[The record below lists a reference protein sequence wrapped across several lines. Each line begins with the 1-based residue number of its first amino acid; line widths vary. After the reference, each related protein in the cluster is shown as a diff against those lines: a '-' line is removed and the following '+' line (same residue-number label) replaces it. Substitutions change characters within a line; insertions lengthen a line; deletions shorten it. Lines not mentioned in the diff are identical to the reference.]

1 MNPSHPAALRLL
13 CATAAIALLASCGQK
28 TEQKAETFLSAYN
41 KEYQRLTYDVS
52 KAEWASNTHIVEG
65 DTMNAYHSRM
75 AKETYAQFTGSTENI
90 DQAKAFLEHK
100 DELTDKTVRQL
111 NYVLYEA
118 ANNPVAVSDLV
129 KKRIKV
135 ETEAVEKLYGY
146 DYQINGKS
154 ISTNEIDDMLRTET
168 NLDKRLAAWETSK
181 GVGKNLRDDLVL
193 LQKYRNE
200 TVQPL
205 GYHDYF
211 AYQVSEYGM
220 TSDELRAQMLQ
231 IMQELRPLYR
241 ELHTWARY
249 ELAKKYGVKE
259 VPDMIPAHWLP
270 NRWGQDWT
278 AMVHV
283 EGMDIDSKLKEK
295 KPEWLIKQAESFYV
309 SLGFDSLPG
318 SFWELSSLY
327 PAPADADWKKNNHA
341 SAWHMDLD
349 KDVRCLMSIIP
360 NADWYET
367 THHELGHIYYY
378 MCYSNPDVPI
388 NLRRGANRAFHEGV
402 GSMMGLA
409 AMQKP
414 FLEGI
419 GLFPEGQQT
428 DQVQTLLREALN
440 YIVFIPWSAGV
451 MTDFEHSLYAEDLPP
466 DQFNAKWWEL
476 VGKYQGISAPNE
488 RSPELCD
495 AATKTHIIDDA
506 AQYYDYAIS
515 YVLLFQLHDH
525 IAREILHQDPHE
537 TNYYGN
543 KEVGNFLRQ
552 ILTPGATRDWREL
565 TREATGSDLSAQAML
580 RYFEP
585 LTQYL
590 KEQNKGRKYTLP
602 EL

>member
-1 MNPSHPAALRLL
+1 MKMTRRAALRLL
-13 CATAAIALLASCGQK
+13 FAAAAV
-28 TEQKAETFLSAYN
+28 AALSACGKSPEKKAQAFVAAYN
-41 KEYQRLTYDVS
+41 GELQRLSYEVN
-52 KAEWASNTHIVEG
+52 KAEWETNTHIVEG
-65 DTMNAYHSRM
+65 DTMNAYRSRA

-90 DQAKAFLEHK
+90 ETTKKLLEKRAEFPDQLN
-100 DELTDKTVRQL
+100 RQL
-111 NYVLYEA
+111 DYVLYEA
-118 ANNPVAVSDLV
+118 ANNPATVSDLV

-146 DYQINGKS
+146 DYQIDGKS
-154 ISTNEIDDMLRTET
+154 VTTNEIDDILRDET
-168 NLDKRLAAWETSK
+168 NLDRRLAAWETSK
-181 GVGKNLRDDLVL
+181 GVGRVLRDDLAL

-205 GYHDYF
+205 GYKDYF
-211 AYQVSEYGM
+211 SYQVSEYGM
-220 TSDELRAQMLQ
+220 TSGELRAQMLQ
-231 IMQELRPLYR
+231 FMKELRPLYR

-249 ELAKKYGVKE
+249 ELAKKYGVRQ

-283 EGMDIDSKLKEK
+283 EGLDIDSKLKEK
-295 KPEWLIKQAESFYV
+295 QPEWLIKQAESFYV
-309 SLGFDSLPG
+309 SLGFDALPAT
-318 SFWELSSLY
+318 FYERSSLY
-327 PAPADADWKKNNHA
+327 PVPEGAGYKKNNHA

-349 KDVRCLMSIIP
+349 QDVRSLMSIVP

-367 THHELGHIYYY
+367 THHELGHVYYY
-378 MCYSNPDVPI
+378 MCYSNPDVPA

-428 DQVQTLLREALN
+428 DEIQTLLRESLN

-451 MTDFEHSLYAEDLPP
+451 MTEFENALYAENLPP
-466 DQFNAKWWEL
+466 DQYNAKWWEL
-476 VGKYQGISAPNE
+476 VQKYQGIVPPNDRSAD
-488 RSPELCD
+488 LCD
-495 AATKTHIIDDA
+495 AATKTHVIDDA
-506 AQYYDYAIS
+506 AQYYDYAMS
-515 YVLLFQLHDH
+515 YVLLFQMHDH
-525 IAREILHQDPHE
+525 IAREILHQDPHA
-537 TNYYGN
+537 TNYYGS
-543 KEVGNFLRQ
+543 KEVGAFLRKL
-552 ILTPGATRDWREL
+552 LTPGATRDWREL
-565 TREATGSDLSAQAML
+565 TREATGSDLSAQALL

-585 LTQYL
+585 LTAYL
-590 KEQNKGRKYTLP
+590 QEQNRGRTYTLP

>member
-1 MNPSHPAALRLL
+1 MNSTRRAALRLL
-13 CATAAIALLASCGQK
+13 CATAALAVIAGCGQK
-28 TEQKAETFLSAYN
+28 PEKKAEAFVSTYN
-41 KEYQRLTYDVS
+41 KEYQRLGYEMG
-52 KAEWASNTHIVEG
+52 KAEWETNTHIVEG
-65 DTMNAYHSRM
+65 DTTNAYRSRM
-75 AKETYAQFTGSTENI
+75 AKETLAQFTGSTENI
-90 DQAKAFLEHK
+90 DATRKFLEHRA
-100 DELTDKTVRQL
+100 ELPDKLNRQL
-111 NYVLYEA
+111 DYILYEA

-146 DYQINGKS
+146 DFQIDGTS
-154 ISTNEIDDMLRTET
+154 VTTNQIDDILRGET
-168 NLDKRLAAWETSK
+168 DLDKRLAAWETSK
-181 GVGKNLRDDLVL
+181 GVGRNLRDDLAL

-205 GYHDYF
+205 GYKDYF
-211 AYQVSEYGM
+211 SYQVSEYGM
-220 TSDELRAQMLQ
+220 TGGELRAQMNQ
-231 IMQELRPLYR
+231 VMKELRPLYR

-283 EGMDIDSKLKEK
+283 EGLDIDAKLKEK
-295 KPEWLIKQAESFYV
+295 SPEWLIRQAESFYV
-309 SLGFDSLPG
+309 SLGFDSLPTT
-318 SFWELSSLY
+318 FYERSSLY
-327 PAPADADWKKNNHA
+327 PAPEGADYKKNNHA

-349 KDVRCLMSIIP
+349 KDVRSLMSIIP

-367 THHELGHIYYY
+367 THHELGHVYYY

-388 NLRRGANRAFHEGV
+388 ILRKGANRAFHEGV

-414 FLEGI
+414 FLESI
-419 GLFPEGQQT
+419 GLFPEGQET
-428 DQVQTLLREALN
+428 DQVQTLLRESLN

-451 MTDFEHSLYAEDLPP
+451 MTEFENALYAEGLPP
-466 DQFNAKWWEL
+466 AEYNSKWWEL
-476 VGKYQGISAPNE
+476 VAKYQGISAPNE

-525 IAREILHQDPHE
+525 IARNILKQDPHA
-537 TNYYGN
+537 TNYYGS

-552 ILTPGATRDWREL
+552 ILTPGATRDWRDL

-585 LTQYL
+585 LTVYL
-590 KEQNKGRKYTLP
+590 QEQNQGRTYTLP

>member
-1 MNPSHPAALRLL
+1 MKSTRRVACLL
-13 CATAAIALLASCGQK
+13 CASAAIALLSSCGQK
-28 TEQKAETFLSAYN
+28 PEKKAEAFVATYT
-41 KEYQRLTYDVS
+41 KEYQRLNYEVS
-52 KAEWASNTHIVEG
+52 KAEWATNTHIVEG
-65 DTMNAYHSRM
+65 DTMNAHNSRA

-90 DQAKAFLEHK
+90 DATKKFLEHRAEFP
-100 DELTDKTVRQL
+100 DILNRQL
-111 NYVLYEA
+111 DYMLYEA
-118 ANNPVAVSDLV
+118 ANNPASVSDLV

-146 DYQINGKS
+146 DYQIDGKS
-154 ISTNEIDDMLRTET
+154 VSTNEIDDILRDET
-168 NLDKRLAAWETSK
+168 NLDKRRVAWETSK

-193 LQKYRNE
+193 LQKYRNG

-205 GYHDYF
+205 GYKDYF
-211 AYQVSEYGM
+211 SYQVSEYGM

-231 IMQELRPLYR
+231 IMKEIYPLYR

-249 ELAKKYGVKE
+249 ELAKKYHAKE
-259 VPDMIPAHWLP
+259 VPDMIPADWLP

-283 EGMDIDSKLKEK
+283 QGMDLDSKLKEK
-295 KPEWLIKQAESFYV
+295 QPEWLIKQAESFYV
-309 SLGFDSLPG
+309 SLGFDSLPA
-318 SFWELSSLY
+318 SFWANSSLY
-327 PAPADADWKKNNHA
+327 PPPPGANWKKNNHA

-349 KDVRCLMSIIP
+349 KDVRSLMSIEP

-367 THHELGHIYYY
+367 THHELGHVYYY
-378 MCYSNPDVPI
+378 MSYSNPNVPI
-388 NLRRGANRAFHEGV
+388 ILRKGANRAFHEAV

-428 DQVQTLLREALN
+428 DDIQELLKQSLN

-451 MTDFEHSLYAEDLPP
+451 MTEFEHSLYADNLPA

-476 VGKYQGISAPNE
+476 VQKYQGITPPSE

-506 AQYYDYAIS
+506 AQYYDYAYS

-525 IAREILHQDPHE
+525 IARDILHEDPHA
-537 TNYYGN
+537 TNYYGH
-543 KEVGNFLRQ
+543 KEVGDFLRQ
-552 ILTPGATRDWREL
+552 ILSPGATKDWRQL
-565 TREATGSDLSAQAML
+565 TREATGTDLSAQAML
-580 RYFEP
+580 RYFDP
-585 LTQYL
+585 LMKYL
-590 KEQNKGRKYTLP
+590 QEQNKGRKYTLP

>member
-1 MNPSHPAALRLL
+1 MITSRRDALRLV
-13 CATAAIALLASCGQK
+13 CATAMTALIISCGQK
-28 TEQKAETFLSAYN
+28 PEKKAQAFLDTYN
-41 KEYQRLTYDVS
+41 QEYQRLGYEVS
-52 KAEWASNTHIVEG
+52 KAEWETNTHIVEG
-65 DTMNAYHSRM
+65 DTVNAYHSRM
-75 AKETYAQFTGSTENI
+75 AKEAAAQFTGSAENI
-90 DQAKAFLEHK
+90 ETTQKLLERREK
-100 DELTDKTVRQL
+100 LSDKVVRELD
-111 NYVLYEA
+111 YVLYEA
-118 ANNPVAVSDLV
+118 ANNPQSVSDLV

-135 ETEAVEKLYGY
+135 ETETVEKLYGY
-146 DYQINGKS
+146 DYQIDGKS
-154 ISTNEIDDMLRTET
+154 VSTNEIDDLLRDET

-193 LQKYRNE
+193 LQKYRNQ

-205 GYHDYF
+205 GYEDYF
-211 AYQVSEYGM
+211 SYQVSEYGM
-220 TSDELRAQMLQ
+220 TSEDLRAQMLQ
-231 IMQELRPLYR
+231 IMREIYPLYR

-259 VPDMIPAHWLP
+259 VPATIPAHWLP

-278 AMVHV
+278 AMVKV
-283 EGMDIDSKLKEK
+283 EGMDLDSKLREKE
-295 KPEWLIKQAESFYV
+295 PEWLIKQAERFYV
-309 SLGFDSLPG
+309 SLGFDPLPAT
-318 SFWELSSLY
+318 FWERSSLY
-327 PAPADADWKKNNHA
+327 PAPEGADWKKNNHA

-349 KDVRCLMSIIP
+349 KDVRSLMSIIP

-367 THHELGHIYYY
+367 THHELGHVYYY

-388 NLRRGANRAFHEGV
+388 ILRKGANRAFHEAV

-414 FLEGI
+414 FLQGI

-428 DQVQTLLREALN
+428 DSIQTMLKESLN

-451 MTDFEHSLYAEDLPP
+451 MTDFEHALYAQNLPP

-476 VGKYQGISAPNE
+476 VSKYQGISAPSE

-506 AQYYDYAIS
+506 GQYYDYAIS

-525 IAREILHQDPHE
+525 IAREILHQDPHA
-537 TNYYGN
+537 TNYFSS
-543 KEVGNFLRQ
+543 KEVGAFLRQ

-565 TREATGSDLSAQAML
+565 TQEATGSDLSAQAML

-585 LTQYL
+585 LMQYL
-590 KEQNKGRKYTLP
+590 KEQNQGRTYTLQ

>member
-1 MNPSHPAALRLL
+1 MKSTRRAALRLL
-13 CATAAIALLASCGQK
+13 IATAAIAALSSCGQK
-28 TEQKAETFLSAYN
+28 PQQKAEAFVATYN
-41 KEYQRLTYDVS
+41 QEYQRLGYEVA
-52 KAEWASNTHIVEG
+52 KAEWESNTHIVEG
-65 DTMNAYHSRM
+65 DTVNAYNSRM
-75 AKETYAQFTGSTENI
+75 AKETLAQFTGNAENI
-90 DQAKAFLEHK
+90 EMTKKFLEHRA
-100 DELTDKTVRQL
+100 DFPDILVRQL
-111 NYVLYEA
+111 DYILYEA
-118 ANNPVAVSDLV
+118 ANNPATVTDLV

-146 DYQINGKS
+146 DFQIDS
-154 ISTNEIDDMLRTET
+154 VSVTTNQIDDILRDET

-181 GVGKNLRDDLVL
+181 GVGKNLRDDLAL

-220 TSDELRAQMLQ
+220 TSAELRAQMLQ
-231 IMQELRPLYR
+231 IMKELRPLYR

-259 VPDMIPAHWLP
+259 VPDMIPAHWMP

-283 EGMDIDSKLKEK
+283 EGMDIDSRLKEK
-295 KPEWLIKQAESFYV
+295 DPEWLIKQAESFYV
-309 SLGFDSLPG
+309 SLGFDALPAT
-318 SFWELSSLY
+318 FYERSSLY
-327 PAPADADWKKNNHA
+327 PAPEGATWKKNNHA

-349 KDVRCLMSIIP
+349 KDVRSLMSIIP

-367 THHELGHIYYY
+367 THHELGHVYYY
-378 MCYSNPDVPI
+378 MCYSNPQVPI
-388 NLRRGANRAFHEGV
+388 ILRKGANRAFHEGV

-419 GLFPEGQQT
+419 GVFPEGQET
-428 DQVQTLLREALN
+428 DQIQTLLRESLN

-451 MTDFEHSLYAEDLPP
+451 MTDFEHALYAENLPP
-466 DQFNAKWWEL
+466 DQYNAKWWEL
-476 VGKYQGISAPNE
+476 VQKYQGITPPNE

-506 AQYYDYAIS
+506 AQYYDYAMS
-515 YVLLFQLHDH
+515 YVLLFQMHDY
-525 IAREILHQDPHE
+525 ISREILHQDPHA
-537 TNYYGN
+537 TNYYGS
-543 KEVGNFLRQ
+543 KEVGTFLRQ

-565 TREATGSDLSAQAML
+565 TREATGSDLSAQALL

-585 LTQYL
+585 LTLYL
-590 KEQNKGRKYTLP
+590 QEQNQGRTYTLP

>member
-1 MNPSHPAALRLL
+1 MKSTRRAVLRLL
-13 CATAAIALLASCGQK
+13 CVTAAVATLWSCGKKPQ
-28 TEQKAETFLSAYN
+28 EKAELFVSTYN
-41 KEYQRLTYDVS
+41 QEYQRLGYEVS
-52 KAEWASNTHIVEG
+52 KAEWESNTHIVEG
-65 DTMNAYHSRM
+65 DTMNAFNSRT
-75 AKETYAQFTGSTENI
+75 AKETLAQFTGNTENI
-90 DQAKAFLEHK
+90 ETTKGYLEHRA
-100 DELTDKTVRQL
+100 EFPDKLNRQL
-111 NYVLYEA
+111 DYILYEA
-118 ANNPVAVSDLV
+118 ANNPATVADLV

-146 DYQINGKS
+146 DYQIDGKS
-154 ISTNEIDDMLRTET
+154 VSTNEIDDMLRVET

-181 GVGKNLRDDLVL
+181 GVGRDLRDDLAL

-205 GYHDYF
+205 GYKDYF
-211 AYQVSEYGM
+211 SYQVSEYGM
-220 TSDELRAQMLQ
+220 TSGELRAQMLQ
-231 IMQELRPLYR
+231 IMKELRPLYR

-259 VPDMIPAHWLP
+259 IPDMIPAHWMP

-295 KPEWLIKQAESFYV
+295 EPEWLIKQAESFYV
-309 SLGFDSLPG
+309 SLGFDALPAT
-318 SFWELSSLY
+318 FYERSSLY
-327 PAPADADWKKNNHA
+327 PAPEGAGWKKNNHA

-349 KDVRCLMSIIP
+349 KDVRSLMSIIP

-367 THHELGHIYYY
+367 THHELGHVYYY

-388 NLRRGANRAFHEGV
+388 ILRKGANRAFHEAV

-428 DQVQTLLREALN
+428 DQVQTLLRESLN
-440 YIVFIPWSAGV
+440 YVVFIPWSAGV
-451 MTDFEHSLYAEDLPP
+451 MTEFENALYSENLPP
-466 DQFNAKWWEL
+466 TEYNAKWWEL
-476 VGKYQGISAPNE
+476 VEKYQGISAPNE

-506 AQYYDYAIS
+506 GQYYDYAMS
-515 YVLLFQLHDH
+515 YVLLFQMHDY
-525 IAREILHQDPHE
+525 IAREILHQDPHA
-537 TNYYGN
+537 TNYYGS
-543 KEVGNFLRQ
+543 KPVGDFLRK

-565 TREATGSDLSAQAML
+565 TREATGTDLSAQAML

-590 KEQNKGRKYTLP
+590 QEQNKGRTYTLP